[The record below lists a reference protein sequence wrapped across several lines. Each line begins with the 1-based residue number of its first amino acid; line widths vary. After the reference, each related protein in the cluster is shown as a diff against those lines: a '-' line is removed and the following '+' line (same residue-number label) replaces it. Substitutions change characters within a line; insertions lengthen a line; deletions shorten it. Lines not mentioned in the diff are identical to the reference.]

1 MKWNSRRKFSWN
13 SWKKKQMVK
22 LAEVQMIFIG
32 TVRRNVANNCL
43 AIAFCVINSTAQK
56 LRSILPF
63 FSAGNNGLLLCGKQT
78 TFEGGFRIPGIAWW
92 PGVIKK
98 GTVLHKVSLT
108 PFFFSWSHFQAI
120 VLVNTSNIKS
130 QLISKCPFGVFK
142 SYKKLT
148 KFFPEFLP

>member
-1 MKWNSRRKFSWN
+1 MPIPPAAHYMSSPLPMEY
-13 SWKKKQMVK
+13 SS
-22 LAEVQMIFIG
+22 LPAL
-32 TVRRNVANNCL
+32 NVGLLSHLELFENNYL
-43 AIAFCVINSTAQK
+43 TFASCVINSTAQK

-108 PFFFSWSHFQAI
+108 PFFF
-120 VLVNTSNIKS
+120 L
-130 QLISKCPFGVFK
+130 LITYSGHSIGK
-142 SYKKLT
+142 Y
-148 KFFPEFLP
+148 